1 MKSIFNKLII
11 KPAKD
16 PVADYLI
23 WLNDL
28 GSLDEITALQ
38 TTTKHLTKFL
48 EDDHFS
54 VESRFNILMKI
65 DEFNHPFIEN
75 IMLQYAKFENLRPEL
90 ELRISETAYYYQRQ
104 LFLNYR
110 KQIEG
115 SEAQNAMQFAWNQ
128 REILFA
134 RAMQAAF
141 AMIKLRYFK
150 HQPVPEAA
158 WTQIYSLY
166 KLAEDENLLDKSIRL
181 YEDTGSTSI
190 STMLVQSA
198 MLDSLDHSNM
208 KRQDINLICQLL
220 RKLIPSINISK
231 DYDEKSFLFYVD
243 MSIDK
248 GAKRVRN
255 FTPTPNCRYWNM
267 EGVSLSIELLTNSTN
282 IKQSL
287 ESLSLQDLYGAPSL
301 MEVINHLYTEWSKSG
316 YKRQRRKEE
325 RKSTLRT
332 AAVTFGIETICS
344 QMKFIANKKA
354 MRNTQLD
361 SVKTFE
367 ERLQSHSLS
376 KNMPT
381 TLMPYSVGGQWTI
394 TDEST
399 KGYGAVV
406 SKELSASI
414 KPDMLIGLTLDE
426 LRESV
431 VIGVIKGIKMLS
443 NGQTHVGVEVF
454 SKQASLVLVTKT
466 DNAEDNF
473 VTKSERPTINVNGFQ
488 GLYLAKEAGVTET
501 PSVLLPRLRF
511 VQHSFYE
518 ISNMSKK
525 VVFKLGTPTEAK
537 DDWAKVPLTS
547 VR

>member
-16 PVADYLI
+16 PIADYLI

-48 EDDHFS
+48 EDASFG
-54 VESRFNILMKI
+54 VESRIKILMQI
-65 DEFNHPFIEN
+65 DEVNHPFIEN

-90 ELRISETAYYYQRQ
+90 ELRLSDTAYYYQRQ

-110 KQIEG
+110 KQLDSIDT
-115 SEAQNAMQFAWNQ
+115 QNSMQFAWNQ

-134 RAMQAAF
+134 RAFQAAF

-150 HQPVPEAA
+150 HQPAPDSA
-158 WTQIYSLY
+158 WSQIYALY
-166 KLAEDENLLDKSIRL
+166 KVAENYNLIDKSIRL
-181 YEDTGSTSI
+181 YEDTANTSI
-190 STMLVQSA
+190 ATMLVQAA

-220 RKLIPSINISK
+220 RKLIPSISINK
-231 DYDEKSFLFYVD
+231 EYDEKSFLFYVD
-243 MSIDK
+243 LNLDK

-255 FTPTPNCRYWNM
+255 FTPTPSCRYWNM

-282 IKQSL
+282 IRQSL
-287 ESLSLQDLYGAPSL
+287 ETLSLQDLYGTPSL
-301 MEVINHLYTEWSKSG
+301 MEVVSHLYTEWSKNG

-325 RKSTLRT
+325 RKPTLRT
-332 AAVTFGIETICS
+332 AVVTLGLETICG
-344 QMKFIANKKA
+344 QMKYIANKKA
-354 MRNTQLD
+354 MRNTQA
-361 SVKTFE
+361 STVKSFE

-376 KNMPT
+376 KNTPT
-381 TLMPYSVGGQWTI
+381 TLMPYSVGGNWTI

-399 KGYGAVV
+399 KGYGALV
-406 SKELSASI
+406 SKELSSTI
-414 KPDMLIGLTLDE
+414 KTDMLIGLTLDE
-426 LRESV
+426 NRESV

-443 NGQTHVGVEVF
+443 NGQAHVGVEVF
-454 SKQASLVLVTKT
+454 SKQASLVQVTKMDGDDT
-466 DNAEDNF
+466 PAE
-473 VTKSERPTINVNGFQ
+473 SGRPSININGFQ
-488 GLYLAKEAGVTET
+488 GLYLARETGVTEI

-511 VQHSFYE
+511 VYQSFYE

-525 VVFKLGTPTEAK
+525 VVFKLGTPSDAK
-537 DDWAKVPLTS
+537 EDWAKVPLTS
-547 VR
+547 LK

>member
-1 MKSIFNKLII
+1 MKSIFNKLIT

-16 PVADYLI
+16 PIADYLI

-48 EDDHFS
+48 EDDRFS

-110 KQIEG
+110 KQIER
-115 SEAQNAMQFAWNQ
+115 SETQDTMQFAWNQ

-141 AMIKLRYFK
+141 AMIKLRYFR
-150 HQPVPEAA
+150 HQPVPDAA

-190 STMLVQSA
+190 STMLVQAS

-220 RKLIPSINISK
+220 RKLVPSINISK
-231 DYDEKSFLFYVD
+231 NYDEKSFLFYID
-243 MSIDK
+243 LSIDK

-267 EGVSLSIELLTNSTN
+267 EGISLSIELLTNSTN

-287 ESLSLQDLYGAPSL
+287 ESLSLPDLYGAPSL

-426 LRESV
+426 QRESV

-454 SKQASLVLVTKT
+454 SKQASLVQVTKT

-473 VTKSERPTINVNGFQ
+473 VTKSERPTLNVNGFQ

-511 VQHSFYE
+511 VHHSFYE
-518 ISNMSKK
+518 ISNMTKK

-547 VR
+547 VK

>member
-16 PVADYLI
+16 PIADYLS
-23 WLNDL
+23 WLDDL
-28 GSLDEITALQ
+28 GSLDNITALQ

-48 EDDHFS
+48 ENDSFN

-65 DEFNHPFIEN
+65 DEFNHSFIEN
-75 IMLQYAKFENLRPEL
+75 IMLQYAKFGNLRPEL
-90 ELRISETAYYYQRQ
+90 ELRIAETAYYYQRQ

-115 SEAQNAMQFAWNQ
+115 LEKQNAMHFAWNQ

-134 RAMQAAF
+134 RALQAAF
-141 AMIKLRYFK
+141 TMIKVRYFR
-150 HQPVPEAA
+150 HQPVPDAA

-166 KLAEDENLLDKSIRL
+166 KLAEDENLIDKSIRP
-181 YEDTGSTSI
+181 YEDTGNTSI
-190 STMLVQSA
+190 ATMLVQA
-198 MLDSLDHSNM
+198 CMLDSLDHSNM
-208 KRQDINLICQLL
+208 KRQDINLISQLL
-220 RKLIPSINISK
+220 RKLVPSINISK
-231 DYDEKSFLFYVD
+231 NYDEKSFLFYID
-243 MSIDK
+243 LSIDK

-301 MEVINHLYTEWSKSG
+301 MEVVNHLYAEWSKNG

-332 AAVTFGIETICS
+332 AAVTFGIETICG

-354 MRNTQLD
+354 MRNVQLS

-376 KNMPT
+376 KSTPT

-399 KGYGAVV
+399 KGYGALV
-406 SKELSASI
+406 SKELSAAI

-426 LRESV
+426 QRESV

-454 SKQASLVLVTKT
+454 SKQASLVQVTKT

-473 VTKSERPTINVNGFQ
+473 VAKSERPTINVNGFQ

-511 VQHSFYE
+511 VHHSFYE

-525 VVFKLGTPTEAK
+525 VIFKLGTPSEAK
-537 DDWAKVPLTS
+537 EDWAKVPLTN